1 MRSAIAFC
9 SSIGNFCRRSMGCRN
24 CSVIEVPPFSSV
36 LLRKYTITAVFY
48 TLHATKTNHL
58 SWLLGFSF
66 LLSSIQRGGP
76 PMETGVSVNKRRVS
90 LQPPAAFHLD
100 LFQLVKR
107 NKGAMGER
115 LIAQW
120 P

>member
-1 MRSAIAFC
+1 
-9 SSIGNFCRRSMGCRN
+9 
-24 CSVIEVPPFSSV
+24 
-36 LLRKYTITAVFY
+36 
-48 TLHATKTNHL
+48 
-58 SWLLGFSF
+58 
-66 LLSSIQRGGP
+66 
-76 PMETGVSVNKRRVS
+76 METGVSVNKRRVS